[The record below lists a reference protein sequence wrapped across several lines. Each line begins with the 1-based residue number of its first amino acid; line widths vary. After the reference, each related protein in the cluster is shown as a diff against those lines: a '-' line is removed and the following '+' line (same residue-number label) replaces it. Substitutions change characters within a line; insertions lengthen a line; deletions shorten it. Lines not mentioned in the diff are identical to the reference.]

1 VKTKTHDIDLV
12 VDRLGVLGDAR
23 DRIADSVELAL
34 RVGEGTCS
42 VALVKGATHTFSI
55 HNACD
60 QCGVAFVDLSPQ
72 SFSFNSPVGMCE
84 SCNGIGFES
93 SMDPALIVPDAS
105 LSLNEGAVVPWKHG
119 DSTSWT
125 WDIIRSVCKAFHI
138 DEDTPFR
145 DLEESQRDVLLYGTT
160 QAVAVQ
166 WKRKRSEGV
175 WNTPFEGIV
184 NTLMRRYRETTSAK
198 QRDWYATFLSVR
210 SCSAC
215 RGGRLRQE
223 SMAVLVGGR
232 GIVDACSDTIAQA
245 LAWTRGLDLKGNR
258 ATIGEGLIREIAGRL
273 QFLVNVGLDYLSLNR
288 PGPTLSGG
296 EMQRIRL
303 ASQLGSELSGVLY
316 VLDEPSIG
324 LHSRDNRRLLS
335 TLERLRDMGNSVL
348 VVEHDAETME
358 TADWI
363 VDFGPGAGRLGGEIV
378 CQGTAETIRAHPTSL
393 TGLYLSGRR
402 EIEVPS
408 SRRKGTGQSI
418 TIAGA
423 RENNLDD
430 ITVDLPLGTFI
441 CVTGVSGAGKSTL
454 VNQILVPAAMRLL
467 HRNSTAQPG
476 EHDAIRGLEY
486 IDQVIEIDHKP
497 IGRTPRSNPATY
509 VKVFD
514 EIRSAFAGLP
524 EARMY
529 GYGKGR
535 FSFNV
540 SGGRCDA
547 CNGDGQKKIEMHFL
561 ADVYVRCEVC
571 RGKRYNDATLKVK
584 YRGHSIAD
592 VLGMTVDAALDLFT
606 AVPKIHR
613 ILATLQDVGLGYIHL
628 GQPSPT
634 LSGGEAQRIKLSRE
648 LAKRATGH
656 TLYVLDEPSTG
667 LHFDDI
673 SKLLTVVNRL
683 VDSGNTVVMIEHNLH
698 IIKTADRILD
708 LGPEGGA
715 GGGEIVAQGS
725 PEEVAEVAG
734 SWTGLALRPV
744 LGLE

>member
-1 VKTKTHDIDLV
+1 
-12 VDRLGVLGDAR
+12 
-23 DRIADSVELAL
+23 
-34 RVGEGTCS
+34 
-42 VALVKGATHTFSI
+42 
-55 HNACD
+55 
-60 QCGVAFVDLSPQ
+60 
-72 SFSFNSPVGMCE
+72 
-84 SCNGIGFES
+84 
-93 SMDPALIVPDAS
+93 
-105 LSLNEGAVVPWKHG
+105 
-119 DSTSWT
+119 
-125 WDIIRSVCKAFHI
+125 
-138 DEDTPFR
+138 
-145 DLEESQRDVLLYGTT
+145 
-160 QAVAVQ
+160 
-166 WKRKRSEGV
+166 
-175 WNTPFEGIV
+175 
-184 NTLMRRYRETTSAK
+184 
-198 QRDWYATFLSVR
+198 
-210 SCSAC
+210 
-215 RGGRLRQE
+215 
-223 SMAVLVGGR
+223 MAVLVGGR